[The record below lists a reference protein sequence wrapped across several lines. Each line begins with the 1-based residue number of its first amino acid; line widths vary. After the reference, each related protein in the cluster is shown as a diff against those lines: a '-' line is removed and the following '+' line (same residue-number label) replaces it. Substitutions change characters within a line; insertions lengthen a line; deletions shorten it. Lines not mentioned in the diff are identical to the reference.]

1 MRAARWKVFGARGAR
16 WSDENVLAPVEDCFQ
31 LHGSSGGGGRRG
43 ENATTQGVDG
53 GVRGLARA
61 RVIRKGRG
69 VDCVG
74 LDRGACAL
82 AVWGVVRGESP
93 HRAREI
99 VRAAEM
105 LWTIAEECASECCKS
120 KRLIESNAS

>member
-1 MRAARWKVFGARGAR
+1 M
-16 WSDENVLAPVEDCFQ
+16 LAPVEDCFQ
-31 LHGSSGGGGRRG
+31 LHGSSGGGGRRR

-74 LDRGACAL
+74 LAQGACAL
-82 AVWGVVRGESP
+82 PLVGWPGESP

-105 LWTIAEECASECCKS
+105 LWTIVEECASECCKS